1 MRNFETPPSI
11 FRHTRAQQKARRIG
25 PLHRFRVN
33 IDDGS
38 SKAVWCCEVSVNTA
52 VQRPPF
58 SLREEKIKL
67 EFISCEVILT
77 ILLIFDFIT

>member
-1 MRNFETPPSI
+1 MAHVI
-11 FRHTRAQQKARRIG
+11 I
-25 PLHRFRVN
+25 HRFRVN

-38 SKAVWCCEVSVNTA
+38 SKAVWCCEVRVNTA

-67 EFISCEVILT
+67 KFISCEVILT